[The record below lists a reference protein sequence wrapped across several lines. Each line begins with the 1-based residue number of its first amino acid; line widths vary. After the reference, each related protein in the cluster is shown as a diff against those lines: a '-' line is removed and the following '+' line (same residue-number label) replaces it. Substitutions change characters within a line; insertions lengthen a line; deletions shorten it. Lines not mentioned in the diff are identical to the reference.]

1 MLFCQPRDNQ
11 ASLPERWPQLC
22 GQIRCREGVGS
33 GSSRCKREE
42 AVFESASA
50 ETSVTV
56 RRMHPE
62 SFCQFGFGSYALQP
76 LPAPLHTVSL
86 LRVLFAFSVR
96 VVPPTAVTYCEAAGY
111 STPKPLSPDENVI
124 GL

>member
-1 MLFCQPRDNQ
+1 MAAP
-11 ASLPERWPQLC
+11 
-22 GQIRCREGVGS
+22 
-33 GSSRCKREE
+33 
-42 AVFESASA
+42 VFGSASA

-124 GL
+124 GLLVTLKWPSEALVVWVGKPAPAHEIENSTSG